1 MSVSG
6 LLDSYIYDNTTSL
19 SYSFSDSDSDG
30 GDNIKIYAWEKN
42 GGFLI
47 YLVVMFY
54 VFYGFEIICDEFLVP
69 ALNLFCEKLGM
80 ADDFAGAT
88 LMGLGCCAPDVFSG
102 IFGVLVLHTD
112 VGAGTIVG
120 SLLFNHLAIL
130 GGVCLAVQPFKIKLS
145 SFIREVTFYAIS
157 LGLLLWSLWDR
168 KLNKITL
175 IINNILIFLFCLFVC
190 LNR

>member
-1 MSVSG
+1 METVP
-6 LLDSYIYDNTTSL
+6 LLASFFSSNSSESDS
-19 SYSFSDSDSDG
+19 SFSGSGHPDVLPEAD
-30 GDNIKIYAWEKN
+30 AWEKN
-42 GGFLI
+42 GGFLL
-47 YLVVMFY
+47 YLAVMFY

-130 GGVCLAVQPFKIKLS
+130 GGICLAVPAFKIKLS

-157 LGLLLWSLWDR
+157 LALLLWSLWDG
-168 KLNKITL
+168 KNKTHTHAHTYS
-175 IINNILIFLFCLFVC
+175 LFSLFTS
-190 LNR
+190 

>member
-1 MSVSG
+1 MTLSSIFASLFNTFVGAPGFGSG
-6 LLDSYIYDNTTSL
+6 FDNS
-19 SYSFSDSDSDG
+19 SSSFSSFSPRPTSQSEE
-30 GDNIKIYAWEKN
+30 KEAEPWEKN
-42 GGFLI
+42 GGFLL
-47 YLVVMFY
+47 YLVIMCY

-102 IFGVLVLHTD
+102 IFGVLVLKTD

-130 GGVCLAVQPFKIKLS
+130 GGICMAVPAFKIKLS

-157 LGLLLWSLWDR
+157 LALLLWALWDR
-168 KLNKITL
+168 K
-175 IINNILIFLFCLFVC
+175 
-190 LNR
+190 

>member
-1 MSVSG
+1 MILSS
-6 LLDSYIYDNTTSL
+6 LFASLFNTFANAPGFDYTNS
-19 SYSFSDSDSDG
+19 SSSSASSFHSDEKEKADE
-30 GDNIKIYAWEKN
+30 WEKN
-42 GGFLI
+42 GGFLLYI
-47 YLVVMFY
+47 VIMFY

-130 GGVCLAVQPFKIKLS
+130 GGICLAVPAFKIKLS

-157 LGLLLWSLWDR
+157 LGLLLWALWDR
-168 KLNKITL
+168 K
-175 IINNILIFLFCLFVC
+175 
-190 LNR
+190 